1 MNLVSLDPEVPKI
14 NNISNR
20 DVVDVVKEERKEED
34 TSKLSMPS
42 VEGTMPSFPGKT
54 TKCYVTTSPLLTI
67 AIKADVVK
75 SEYYVGVVAVSIDSE
90 SHGVDVS
97 EKIQSASIAEYG
109 MNGWVDP
116 RKIANA
122 LKHPIEEIIMWL
134 DANYYKYTRADGS
147 TGYTQ
152 RSSEAEA

>member
-1 MNLVSLDPEVPKI
+1 
-14 NNISNR
+14 
-20 DVVDVVKEERKEED
+20 
-34 TSKLSMPS
+34 
-42 VEGTMPSFPGKT
+42 
-54 TKCYVTTSPLLTI
+54 
-67 AIKADVVK
+67 
-75 SEYYVGVVAVSIDSE
+75 
-90 SHGVDVS
+90 
-97 EKIQSASIAEYG
+97 

-122 LKHPIEEIIMWL
+122 LKLPIEEVIMWL